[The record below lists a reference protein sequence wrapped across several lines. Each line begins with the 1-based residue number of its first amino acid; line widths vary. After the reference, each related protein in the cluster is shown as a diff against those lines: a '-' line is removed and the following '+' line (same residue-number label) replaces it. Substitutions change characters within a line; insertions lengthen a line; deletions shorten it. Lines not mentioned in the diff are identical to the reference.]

1 MAPDESS
8 MCSRLLVTRSTARRA
23 NGTASAARP
32 ASIMAASTTATSFAR
47 SEYSRRP

>member
-1 MAPDESS
+1 MIPDESS

-32 ASIMAASTTATSFAR
+32 TSIMPASAAASAAATSRAR
-47 SEYSRRP
+47 SE